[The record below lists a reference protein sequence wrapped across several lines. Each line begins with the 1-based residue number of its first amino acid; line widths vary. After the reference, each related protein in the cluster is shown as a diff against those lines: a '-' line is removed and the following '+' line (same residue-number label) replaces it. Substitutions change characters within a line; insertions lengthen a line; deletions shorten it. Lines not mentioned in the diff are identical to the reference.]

1 MDKKKRTKI
10 LGGIVAVLLLG
21 IAVFFGGFRVT
32 SVKVEGNTAH
42 TDKEI
47 KKMVLQGSLASN
59 TILVRFLNPSEK
71 TKDDQFLQN
80 VWIERTSS
88 HKLTIHV
95 REKELIGY
103 TKFLDGYLY
112 FDKEGIVQVSTT
124 KELKNIPFIEG
135 LGQKKVQVGQK
146 LSGLTD
152 EILGMLLSAT
162 KMMESS
168 EQHPDRIVIENGALT
183 MYFSEIEVKLGT
195 EKNISDKISKML
207 GILPQLEGM
216 QGVLDLQNVDSTT
229 ETIVFKKSETQKSTE
244 ENQNE

>member
-59 TILVRFLNPSEK
+59 PSEK
-71 TKDDQFLQN
+71 TKDDQFIQK

>member
-71 TKDDQFLQN
+71 TKDDQFIQK

-162 KMMESS
+162 KMMER
-168 EQHPDRIVIENGALT
+168 DR
-183 MYFSEIEVKLGT
+183 
-195 EKNISDKISKML
+195 
-207 GILPQLEGM
+207 
-216 QGVLDLQNVDSTT
+216 
-229 ETIVFKKSETQKSTE
+229 KSVV
-244 ENQNE
+244 

>member
-71 TKDDQFLQN
+71 TKDDQFIQK

-135 LGQKKVQVGQK
+135 LGQK